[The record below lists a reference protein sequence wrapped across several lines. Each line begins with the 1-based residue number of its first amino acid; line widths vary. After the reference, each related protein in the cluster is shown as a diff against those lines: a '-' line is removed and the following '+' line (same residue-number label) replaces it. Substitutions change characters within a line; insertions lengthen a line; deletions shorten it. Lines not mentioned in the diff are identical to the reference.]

1 MRYERYETNEYI
13 KRVQAYQDPTES
25 LIEDTDS
32 NFNYAYT
39 LVQENQAQSF
49 HFNTMD
55 HPMSEED
62 DEELDKKRYYNLQ
75 KDEKEDGQKQID
87 ELIKS
92 QNARLNAEKPKLT
105 EEKNEIKLIK
115 KATQEKTNIVLSV
128 NKKRKLLNQK
138 IYRIDYLIKKFKT
151 KCFSKYALNKLIK
164 KIKNS
169 QFQSNLNDAK
179 VYLPDHAVFTS
190 ETNYRKNQVFLTM
203 TLREIFSL
211 GNKQKNVD
219 LFNMILNSTNYQN
232 QLAYDEL
239 INYLNKTGE
248 EIIMEFY
255 DSKEFEKFKEENKE
269 DGEAFRQEKKFSF
282 MENYGFLKLI
292 KNNY

>member
-1 MRYERYETNEYI
+1 MFSLAQYI
-13 KRVQAYQDPTES
+13 KDNQDQDFLSLPES
-25 LIEDTDS
+25 LYDNFDDNQFQDNS
-32 NFNYAYT
+32 NQSIPFEPLNQINNPEA
-39 LVQENQAQSF
+39 LNEEQKMSLFWQE
-49 HFNTMD
+49 
-55 HPMSEED
+55 E
-62 DEELDKKRYYNLQ
+62 Q
-75 KDEKEDGQKQID
+75 KESKDYESQID
-87 ELIKS
+87 ELNKL
-92 QNARLNAEKPKLT
+92 QKNHANEEMYEKPK
-105 EEKNEIKLIK
+105 EEECKAEK
-115 KATQEKTNIVLSV
+115 KENKVLSV
-128 NKKRKLLNQK
+128 NKKKRMNFILEGKKKKCRN
-138 IYRIDYLIKKFKT
+138 DYLIKK
-151 KCFSKYALNKLIK
+151 IK
-164 KIKNS
+164 KYSFSIKAKKHLEELIDKCE
-169 QFQSNLNDAK
+169 FQDELKNAK

-255 DSKEFEKFKEENKE
+255 DSQEFEKFKEENKE

-282 MENYGFLKLI
+282 MENYGFVKLI

>member
-1 MRYERYETNEYI
+1 MFSLAQYI
-13 KRVQAYQDPTES
+13 EDNQDQDFLNLPES
-25 LIEDTDS
+25 LYDNFDDNQFQDNS
-32 NFNYAYT
+32 NQSNPFEPLNQINNPEA
-39 LVQENQAQSF
+39 LNEEQKISLFWQE
-49 HFNTMD
+49 
-55 HPMSEED
+55 E
-62 DEELDKKRYYNLQ
+62 Q
-75 KDEKEDGQKQID
+75 KESKDYESQID
-87 ELIKS
+87 ELNKL
-92 QNARLNAEKPKLT
+92 QKNHANEEMYEKPK
-105 EEKNEIKLIK
+105 EEECKAEK
-115 KATQEKTNIVLSV
+115 KENKVLSV
-128 NKKRKLLNQK
+128 NKKKRMNFILEGKKKKCRN
-138 IYRIDYLIKKFKT
+138 DYLIKK
-151 KCFSKYALNKLIK
+151 IK
-164 KIKNS
+164 KYSFSIKAKKHLEELIDKCE
-169 QFQSNLNDAK
+169 FQDELKNAK

-255 DSKEFEKFKEENKE
+255 DSQEFEKFKEENKE

>member
-1 MRYERYETNEYI
+1 MFSLAQYI
-13 KRVQAYQDPTES
+13 EDNQDQDFLNLPES
-25 LIEDTDS
+25 LYDNFDDNQFQDNS
-32 NFNYAYT
+32 NQSNPFEPLNQINNPEA
-39 LVQENQAQSF
+39 LNEEQKMSLFWQE
-49 HFNTMD
+49 
-55 HPMSEED
+55 E
-62 DEELDKKRYYNLQ
+62 Q
-75 KDEKEDGQKQID
+75 KESKDYESQID
-87 ELIKS
+87 ELNKL
-92 QNARLNAEKPKLT
+92 QKNHANEEMYEKPKEEECKT
-105 EEKNEIKLIK
+105 EK
-115 KATQEKTNIVLSV
+115 KENKVLSV
-128 NKKRKLLNQK
+128 NKKKKMNFILEGKKKKCRN
-138 IYRIDYLIKKFKT
+138 DYLIKK
-151 KCFSKYALNKLIK
+151 IK
-164 KIKNS
+164 KYSFSIKAKKHLEELIDKCE
-169 QFQSNLNDAK
+169 FQDELKNAK

-239 INYLNKTGE
+239 INYLDKTGE

-255 DSKEFEKFKEENKE
+255 DSQEFEKFKEENKE

>member
-1 MRYERYETNEYI
+1 MTILMIINFKTIPINQINNPEALNEEQKMSLFWQEEQKESKDYE
-13 KRVQAYQDPTES
+13 S
-25 LIEDTDS
+25 
-32 NFNYAYT
+32 
-39 LVQENQAQSF
+39 
-49 HFNTMD
+49 
-55 HPMSEED
+55 
-62 DEELDKKRYYNLQ
+62 
-75 KDEKEDGQKQID
+75 QID
-87 ELIKS
+87 ELNKL
-92 QNARLNAEKPKLT
+92 QKNHANEEMYEKLKEEECKT
-105 EEKNEIKLIK
+105 EK
-115 KATQEKTNIVLSV
+115 KENKVLSV
-128 NKKRKLLNQK
+128 NKKKRMNFILEGKKKKCRN
-138 IYRIDYLIKKFKT
+138 DYLIKK
-151 KCFSKYALNKLIK
+151 IK
-164 KIKNS
+164 KYSFSIKAKKHLEELIDKCE
-169 QFQSNLNDAK
+169 FQDELKNAK

-239 INYLNKTGE
+239 INYLDKTGE

-255 DSKEFEKFKEENKE
+255 DSQEFEKFKEENKE

>member
-39 LVQENQAQSF
+39 LVQENQAQSL
-49 HFNTMD
+49 HFNSMD

-62 DEELDKKRYYNLQ
+62 EEELDKKRYYNLQ
-75 KDEKEDGQKQID
+75 KDEKEDAQKQID

-115 KATQEKTNIVLSV
+115 KATQEKTNVVLSV

-138 IYRIDYLIKKFKT
+138 IHRIDYLIKKFKT

-164 KIKNS
+164 KIKNC
-169 QFQSNLNDAK
+169 QFQSNLKNAK

-219 LFNMILNSTNYQN
+219 LFNMISNSTNYQN

-255 DSKEFEKFKEENKE
+255 DSQEFEKFKEENKE

>member
-1 MRYERYETNEYI
+1 MFSLAQYI
-13 KRVQAYQDPTES
+13 EDNQDQDFLNLPES
-25 LIEDTDS
+25 LYDNFDDNQFQDNS
-32 NFNYAYT
+32 NQSNPFEPLNQINNPEA
-39 LVQENQAQSF
+39 LNEEQKMSLFWQE
-49 HFNTMD
+49 
-55 HPMSEED
+55 E
-62 DEELDKKRYYNLQ
+62 Q
-75 KDEKEDGQKQID
+75 KESKDYESQID
-87 ELIKS
+87 ELNKL
-92 QNARLNAEKPKLT
+92 QKNHANEEMYEKPKEEECKT
-105 EEKNEIKLIK
+105 EK
-115 KATQEKTNIVLSV
+115 KENKVLSV
-128 NKKRKLLNQK
+128 NKKKKMNFILEGKKKKCRN
-138 IYRIDYLIKKFKT
+138 DYLIKK
-151 KCFSKYALNKLIK
+151 IK
-164 KIKNS
+164 KYSFSIKAKKHLEELIDKCE
-169 QFQSNLNDAK
+169 FQDELKNAK

-203 TLREIFSL
+203 TLRELFSL

-255 DSKEFEKFKEENKE
+255 DSQEFEKFKEENKE

>member
-1 MRYERYETNEYI
+1 MFSLAQYI
-13 KRVQAYQDPTES
+13 EDNQDQDFLSLPES
-25 LIEDTDS
+25 LYDNFDDNQFQDNS
-32 NFNYAYT
+32 NQSNPFEPLNQINNPEA
-39 LVQENQAQSF
+39 LNEEQKMSLFWQE
-49 HFNTMD
+49 
-55 HPMSEED
+55 E
-62 DEELDKKRYYNLQ
+62 Q
-75 KDEKEDGQKQID
+75 KESKDYESQID
-87 ELIKS
+87 ELNKL
-92 QNARLNAEKPKLT
+92 QKNHANEEMYEKPK
-105 EEKNEIKLIK
+105 EEECKAEK
-115 KATQEKTNIVLSV
+115 KENKVLSV
-128 NKKRKLLNQK
+128 NKKKRMNFILEGKKKKCRN
-138 IYRIDYLIKKFKT
+138 DYLIKK
-151 KCFSKYALNKLIK
+151 IK
-164 KIKNS
+164 KYSFSIKAKKHLEELIDKCE
-169 QFQSNLNDAK
+169 FQDELKNAK

-239 INYLNKTGE
+239 INYLDKTGE

-255 DSKEFEKFKEENKE
+255 DSQEFEKFKEENKE

>member
-25 LIEDTDS
+25 IIEDSDS

-39 LVQENQAQSF
+39 LVQENQAQSL
-49 HFNTMD
+49 HFNSMD

-62 DEELDKKRYYNLQ
+62 EEELDKKRYYNLQ
-75 KDEKEDGQKQID
+75 KGEKEDAQKQID

-115 KATQEKTNIVLSV
+115 KATQEKTNVVLSV

-138 IYRIDYLIKKFKT
+138 IHRIDYLIKKFKT

-164 KIKNS
+164 KIKNC
-169 QFQSNLNDAK
+169 QFQSNLNNAK

-219 LFNMILNSTNYQN
+219 LFNMISNSTNYQD
-232 QLAYDEL
+232 QEAYDEL
-239 INYLNKTGE
+239 INYLDKTGE
-248 EIIMEFY
+248 EIIKEFY
-255 DSKEFEKFKEENKE
+255 GSPEFETFKEENKE
-269 DGEAFRQEKKFSF
+269 GDEAFKQEKKFSF
-282 MENYGFLKLI
+282 MEKDGFLKLI

>member
-25 LIEDTDS
+25 MIEDTDS

-39 LVQENQAQSF
+39 LVQENQAQSL
-49 HFNTMD
+49 HFNSMD

-62 DEELDKKRYYNLQ
+62 EEELDKKRYYNLQ
-75 KDEKEDGQKQID
+75 KDEKEDDQKQID

-115 KATQEKTNIVLSV
+115 KATQEKTNVVLSV

-138 IYRIDYLIKKFKT
+138 IHRIDYLIKKFKT

-164 KIKNS
+164 KIKNC
-169 QFQSNLNDAK
+169 QFQSNLKDAK

-255 DSKEFEKFKEENKE
+255 DSQEFEKFKEENKE

>member
-1 MRYERYETNEYI
+1 MKSEMFSLAQYI
-13 KRVQAYQDPTES
+13 KDNQDQDFLSLPES
-25 LIEDTDS
+25 LYDNFDDNQFQDNS
-32 NFNYAYT
+32 NQ
-39 LVQENQAQSF
+39 LVHFEPLNQINNPDASNEEQKMSLFWQE
-49 HFNTMD
+49 
-55 HPMSEED
+55 E
-62 DEELDKKRYYNLQ
+62 Q
-75 KDEKEDGQKQID
+75 KESKDYESQID
-87 ELIKS
+87 ELNKL
-92 QNARLNAEKPKLT
+92 QKNHANEEMYEKPK
-105 EEKNEIKLIK
+105 EEECKAEK
-115 KATQEKTNIVLSV
+115 KENKVLSV
-128 NKKRKLLNQK
+128 NKKKRMNFILEGKKKKCRN
-138 IYRIDYLIKKFKT
+138 DYLIKK
-151 KCFSKYALNKLIK
+151 IK
-164 KIKNS
+164 KYSFSIKAKKHLEELIDKCE
-169 QFQSNLNDAK
+169 FQDELKNAK
-179 VYLPDHAVFTS
+179 IYLPDHAVFTS

-232 QLAYDEL
+232 QLAYDEF

-255 DSKEFEKFKEENKE
+255 DSQEFEKFKEENKE

>member
-1 MRYERYETNEYI
+1 MFSLAQYI
-13 KRVQAYQDPTES
+13 KDNQDQDFLSLPES
-25 LIEDTDS
+25 LYDNFDDNQFQDNS
-32 NFNYAYT
+32 NQ
-39 LVQENQAQSF
+39 LVHFEPLNQINNPDALNEEQKISLFWQKEQQENEDYESQIDKLNKLQNNPA
-49 HFNTMD
+49 N
-55 HPMSEED
+55 EEKY
-62 DEELDKKRYYNLQ
+62 EKP
-75 KDEKEDGQKQID
+75 EKEEFK
-87 ELIKS
+87 
-92 QNARLNAEKPKLT
+92 AEKK
-105 EEKNEIKLIK
+105 ENK
-115 KATQEKTNIVLSV
+115 VLSV
-128 NKKRKLLNQK
+128 NKKKKMNFILEGKKKKCRN
-138 IYRIDYLIKKFKT
+138 DYLIKK
-151 KCFSKYALNKLIK
+151 IK
-164 KIKNS
+164 KYSFSVKAKKHLEELIDKCEFQDELKN
-169 QFQSNLNDAK
+169 AK

-219 LFNMILNSTNYQN
+219 LFN
-232 QLAYDEL
+232 LAYDEL

-255 DSKEFEKFKEENKE
+255 DSQEFEKFKEENKE

>member
-39 LVQENQAQSF
+39 LVQENQAQSL
-49 HFNTMD
+49 HFNSMD

-75 KDEKEDGQKQID
+75 KDEKEDAQKQID

-115 KATQEKTNIVLSV
+115 KATQEKTNVVLSV

-138 IYRIDYLIKKFKT
+138 IHRIDYLIKKFKT

-164 KIKNS
+164 KIKNC
-169 QFQSNLNDAK
+169 QFQSNLKDAK

-219 LFNMILNSTNYQN
+219 LFNMISNSTNYQD
-232 QLAYDEL
+232 QEAYDEL
-239 INYLNKTGE
+239 INYLDKTGE
-248 EIIMEFY
+248 EIIKEFY
-255 DSKEFEKFKEENKE
+255 GSPEFETFKEENKE
-269 DGEAFRQEKKFSF
+269 GDEAFKQEKKFSF
-282 MENYGFLKLI
+282 MEKDGFLKLI

>member
-39 LVQENQAQSF
+39 LVQENQAQSL
-49 HFNTMD
+49 HFNSMD
-55 HPMSEED
+55 EED
-62 DEELDKKRYYNLQ
+62 EEELDKKRYYNLQ
-75 KDEKEDGQKQID
+75 KGEKEDSQKQID

-115 KATQEKTNIVLSV
+115 KATQEKTNVVLSV

-138 IYRIDYLIKKFKT
+138 IHRIDYLIKKFKT

-164 KIKNS
+164 KIKNC
-169 QFQSNLNDAK
+169 QFQSNLKDAK

-219 LFNMILNSTNYQN
+219 LFNMISNSTNYQD
-232 QLAYDEL
+232 QEAYDEL
-239 INYLNKTGE
+239 INYLDKTGE
-248 EIIMEFY
+248 EIIKEFY
-255 DSKEFEKFKEENKE
+255 GSPEFETFKEENKE
-269 DGEAFRQEKKFSF
+269 GDEAFKQEKKFSF
-282 MENYGFLKLI
+282 MEKDGFLKLI

>member
-1 MRYERYETNEYI
+1 MFSLAQYI
-13 KRVQAYQDPTES
+13 EDNQDQDFLSLPES
-25 LIEDTDS
+25 LYDNYDDNQFQDNS
-32 NFNYAYT
+32 NQSNPFEPLNQINNPEA
-39 LVQENQAQSF
+39 LNEEQKISLFWQE
-49 HFNTMD
+49 
-55 HPMSEED
+55 E
-62 DEELDKKRYYNLQ
+62 Q
-75 KDEKEDGQKQID
+75 KESKDYESQID
-87 ELIKS
+87 ELNKL
-92 QNARLNAEKPKLT
+92 QKNHANEEMYEKPKEEECKT
-105 EEKNEIKLIK
+105 EK
-115 KATQEKTNIVLSV
+115 KENKVLSV
-128 NKKRKLLNQK
+128 NKKKKMNFILEGKKKKCRN
-138 IYRIDYLIKKFKT
+138 DYLIKK
-151 KCFSKYALNKLIK
+151 IK
-164 KIKNS
+164 KYSFSIKAKKHLEELIDKCE
-169 QFQSNLNDAK
+169 FQDELKNAK

-239 INYLNKTGE
+239 INYLDKTGE

-255 DSKEFEKFKEENKE
+255 DSQEFEKFKEENKE

>member
-1 MRYERYETNEYI
+1 MFSLAQYI
-13 KRVQAYQDPTES
+13 EDNQDQDFLSLPES
-25 LIEDTDS
+25 LYDNFDDNQFQDNS
-32 NFNYAYT
+32 NQSNPFEPLNQINNPEA
-39 LVQENQAQSF
+39 LNEEQKMSLFWQE
-49 HFNTMD
+49 
-55 HPMSEED
+55 E
-62 DEELDKKRYYNLQ
+62 Q
-75 KDEKEDGQKQID
+75 KESKDYESQID
-87 ELIKS
+87 ELNKL
-92 QNARLNAEKPKLT
+92 QKNHANEEMYEKPKEEECKT
-105 EEKNEIKLIK
+105 EK
-115 KATQEKTNIVLSV
+115 KENKVLSV
-128 NKKRKLLNQK
+128 NKKKKMNFILEGKKKKCRN
-138 IYRIDYLIKKFKT
+138 DYLIKK
-151 KCFSKYALNKLIK
+151 IK
-164 KIKNS
+164 KYSFSIKAKKHLEELIDKCE
-169 QFQSNLNDAK
+169 FQDELKNAK

-255 DSKEFEKFKEENKE
+255 DSQEFEKFKEENKE

>member
-1 MRYERYETNEYI
+1 MFSLAQYI
-13 KRVQAYQDPTES
+13 EDNQDQDFLSLPES
-25 LIEDTDS
+25 LYDNFDDNQFQDNS
-32 NFNYAYT
+32 NQSNPFEPLNQINNPEA
-39 LVQENQAQSF
+39 LNEEQKMSLFWQE
-49 HFNTMD
+49 
-55 HPMSEED
+55 E
-62 DEELDKKRYYNLQ
+62 Q
-75 KDEKEDGQKQID
+75 KESKDYESQID
-87 ELIKS
+87 ELNKL
-92 QNARLNAEKPKLT
+92 QKNHANEEMYEKPK
-105 EEKNEIKLIK
+105 EEECKAEK
-115 KATQEKTNIVLSV
+115 KENKVLSV
-128 NKKRKLLNQK
+128 NKKKRMNFILEGKKKKCRN
-138 IYRIDYLIKKFKT
+138 DYLIKK
-151 KCFSKYALNKLIK
+151 IK
-164 KIKNS
+164 KYSFSIKAKKHLEELIDKCE
-169 QFQSNLNDAK
+169 FQDELKNAK
-179 VYLPDHAVFTS
+179 IYLPDHAVFTS

-255 DSKEFEKFKEENKE
+255 DSQEFEKFKEENKE

>member
-39 LVQENQAQSF
+39 LVQENQAQSL
-49 HFNTMD
+49 HFNSMD

-62 DEELDKKRYYNLQ
+62 EEELDKRRYYNLQ
-75 KDEKEDGQKQID
+75 KDEKEDAQKQID

-115 KATQEKTNIVLSV
+115 KATQEKTNVVLSV

-138 IYRIDYLIKKFKT
+138 IHRIDYLIKKFKT
-151 KCFSKYALNKLIK
+151 KCFSKYALNKLTK
-164 KIKNS
+164 KIKNC
-169 QFQSNLNDAK
+169 QFQSNLKDAK

-255 DSKEFEKFKEENKE
+255 DSQEFEKFKEENKE

>member
-1 MRYERYETNEYI
+1 MKSEMFSLAQYI
-13 KRVQAYQDPTES
+13 KDNQDQDFLSLPES
-25 LIEDTDS
+25 LYDNFDDNQFQDNS
-32 NFNYAYT
+32 NQ
-39 LVQENQAQSF
+39 LVHFEPLNQINNPDASNEEQKMSLFWQE
-49 HFNTMD
+49 
-55 HPMSEED
+55 E
-62 DEELDKKRYYNLQ
+62 Q
-75 KDEKEDGQKQID
+75 KESKDYESQID
-87 ELIKS
+87 ELNKL
-92 QNARLNAEKPKLT
+92 QKNHANEEMYEKPK
-105 EEKNEIKLIK
+105 EEECKAEK
-115 KATQEKTNIVLSV
+115 KENKVLSV
-128 NKKRKLLNQK
+128 NKKKRMNFILEGKKKKCRN
-138 IYRIDYLIKKFKT
+138 DYLIKK
-151 KCFSKYALNKLIK
+151 IK
-164 KIKNS
+164 KYSFSIKAKKHLEELIDKCE
-169 QFQSNLNDAK
+169 FQDELKNAK
-179 VYLPDHAVFTS
+179 IYLPDHAVFTS

-255 DSKEFEKFKEENKE
+255 DSQEFEKFKEENKE

>member
-39 LVQENQAQSF
+39 LVQENQAQSL
-49 HFNTMD
+49 HFNSMD

-62 DEELDKKRYYNLQ
+62 EEELDKRRYYNLQ

-115 KATQEKTNIVLSV
+115 KATQEKTNVVLSV

-138 IYRIDYLIKKFKT
+138 IHRIDYLIKKFKT

-164 KIKNS
+164 KIKNC
-169 QFQSNLNDAK
+169 QFQSNLKDAK

-239 INYLNKTGE
+239 INYLDKTGE

-255 DSKEFEKFKEENKE
+255 DSQEFEKFKEENKE

>member
-1 MRYERYETNEYI
+1 MFSLAQYI
-13 KRVQAYQDPTES
+13 EDNQDQDFLNLPES
-25 LIEDTDS
+25 LYDNFDDNQFQDNS
-32 NFNYAYT
+32 NQSNPFEPLNQINNPEA
-39 LVQENQAQSF
+39 LNEEQKMSLFWQE
-49 HFNTMD
+49 
-55 HPMSEED
+55 E
-62 DEELDKKRYYNLQ
+62 Q
-75 KDEKEDGQKQID
+75 KESKDYESQID
-87 ELIKS
+87 ELNKL
-92 QNARLNAEKPKLT
+92 QKNHANEEMYEKPKEEECKT
-105 EEKNEIKLIK
+105 EK
-115 KATQEKTNIVLSV
+115 KENKVLSV
-128 NKKRKLLNQK
+128 NKKKKMNFILEGKKKKCRN
-138 IYRIDYLIKKFKT
+138 DYLIKK
-151 KCFSKYALNKLIK
+151 IK
-164 KIKNS
+164 KYSFSIKAKKHLEELIDKCE
-169 QFQSNLNDAK
+169 FQDELKNAK
-179 VYLPDHAVFTS
+179 IYLPDHAVFTS

-255 DSKEFEKFKEENKE
+255 DSQEFEKFKEENKE

>member
-1 MRYERYETNEYI
+1 MFSLAQYI
-13 KRVQAYQDPTES
+13 KDNQDQDFLSLPES
-25 LIEDTDS
+25 LYDNFDDNQFQDNS
-32 NFNYAYT
+32 NQSNPFEPLNQINNPEA
-39 LVQENQAQSF
+39 LNEEQKMSLFWQEEQKESKDYESQIDKLNKLQNNPA
-49 HFNTMD
+49 N
-55 HPMSEED
+55 EEKY
-62 DEELDKKRYYNLQ
+62 EKP
-75 KDEKEDGQKQID
+75 EKEEFK
-87 ELIKS
+87 
-92 QNARLNAEKPKLT
+92 AEKK
-105 EEKNEIKLIK
+105 ENK
-115 KATQEKTNIVLSV
+115 VLSV
-128 NKKRKLLNQK
+128 NKKKKMNFILEGKKKKCRN
-138 IYRIDYLIKKFKT
+138 DYLIKK
-151 KCFSKYALNKLIK
+151 IK
-164 KIKNS
+164 KYSFSIKAKKHLEELIDKCE
-169 QFQSNLNDAK
+169 FQDELKNAK

-232 QLAYDEL
+232 QLAYDKL

-255 DSKEFEKFKEENKE
+255 DSQEFEKFKEENKE

-282 MENYGFLKLI
+282 MENYGFVKLI

>member
-32 NFNYAYT
+32 NFNYAYI
-39 LVQENQAQSF
+39 LVQENQAQSL
-49 HFNTMD
+49 HFNSMD

-62 DEELDKKRYYNLQ
+62 EEELDKKRYYNLQ
-75 KDEKEDGQKQID
+75 KDEKEDDQKQID

-115 KATQEKTNIVLSV
+115 KATQEKTNVVLSV

-138 IYRIDYLIKKFKT
+138 IHRIDYLIKKFKT

-164 KIKNS
+164 KIKNC
-169 QFQSNLNDAK
+169 QFQSNLKDAK

-219 LFNMILNSTNYQN
+219 LFNMISNSTNYQD
-232 QLAYDEL
+232 QEAYDEL

-248 EIIMEFY
+248 EIIKEFY
-255 DSKEFEKFKEENKE
+255 GSPEFETFKEENKE
-269 DGEAFRQEKKFSF
+269 GDEAFKQEKKFSF
-282 MENYGFLKLI
+282 MEKDGFLKLI

>member
-39 LVQENQAQSF
+39 LVQENQAQSL
-49 HFNTMD
+49 HFNSMD

-62 DEELDKKRYYNLQ
+62 EEELDKKRYYNLQ
-75 KDEKEDGQKQID
+75 KDEKEDAQKQID

-115 KATQEKTNIVLSV
+115 KATQEKTNVVLSV

-138 IYRIDYLIKKFKT
+138 IHRIDYLIKKFKT

-164 KIKNS
+164 KIKNC
-169 QFQSNLNDAK
+169 QFQSNLKDAK

-211 GNKQKNVD
+211 GNKLKNVD
-219 LFNMILNSTNYQN
+219 LFNMISNSTNYQD
-232 QLAYDEL
+232 QEAYDEL
-239 INYLNKTGE
+239 INYLDKTGE
-248 EIIMEFY
+248 EIIKEFY
-255 DSKEFEKFKEENKE
+255 GSPEFETFKEENKE
-269 DGEAFRQEKKFSF
+269 GDEAFKQEKKFSF
-282 MENYGFLKLI
+282 MEKDGFLKLI

>member
-25 LIEDTDS
+25 MIEDTDS

-39 LVQENQAQSF
+39 LVQENQAQSL
-49 HFNTMD
+49 HFNSMD

-62 DEELDKKRYYNLQ
+62 EEELDKKRYYNLQ
-75 KDEKEDGQKQID
+75 KDEKEDAQKQID

-115 KATQEKTNIVLSV
+115 KATQEKTNVVLSV

-138 IYRIDYLIKKFKT
+138 IHRIDYLIKKFKT

-164 KIKNS
+164 KIKNC
-169 QFQSNLNDAK
+169 QFQSNLNNAK

-255 DSKEFEKFKEENKE
+255 DSQEFEKFKEENKE

>member
-1 MRYERYETNEYI
+1 MFSLAQYI
-13 KRVQAYQDPTES
+13 EDNQDQDFLSLPES
-25 LIEDTDS
+25 LYDNYDDNQFQDNS
-32 NFNYAYT
+32 NQ
-39 LVQENQAQSF
+39 LVHFEPLNQINNPDALNEEQKMSLFWQE
-49 HFNTMD
+49 
-55 HPMSEED
+55 E
-62 DEELDKKRYYNLQ
+62 Q
-75 KDEKEDGQKQID
+75 KESKEYESQID
-87 ELIKS
+87 ELNKL
-92 QNARLNAEKPKLT
+92 QKNHANEEMYEKPK
-105 EEKNEIKLIK
+105 EEECKAEK
-115 KATQEKTNIVLSV
+115 KENKVLSV
-128 NKKRKLLNQK
+128 NKKKRMNFILEGKKKKCRN
-138 IYRIDYLIKKFKT
+138 DYLIKK
-151 KCFSKYALNKLIK
+151 IK
-164 KIKNS
+164 KYSFSIKAKKHLEELIDKCE
-169 QFQSNLNDAK
+169 FQDDLKNAK

-255 DSKEFEKFKEENKE
+255 DSQEFEKFKEENKE